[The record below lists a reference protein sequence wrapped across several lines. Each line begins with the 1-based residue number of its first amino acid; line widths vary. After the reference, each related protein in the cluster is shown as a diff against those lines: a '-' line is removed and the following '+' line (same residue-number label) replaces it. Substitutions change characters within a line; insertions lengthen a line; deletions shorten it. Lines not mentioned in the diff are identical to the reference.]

1 MLFDEEM
8 HTYAVMQE
16 REDGDARETSS
27 CIGLSGISG
36 SAEEPER
43 MSLGLHRCSKSL
55 LSHGIVYYAFV
66 SEVLRRLLCSLSCNI
81 RRRPS

>member
-8 HTYAVMQE
+8 PTYAVMQE

-43 MSLGLHRCSKSL
+43 MSLGLHRCSKSTL
-55 LSHGIVYYAFV
+55 LHGIVY
-66 SEVLRRLLCSLSCNI
+66 
-81 RRRPS
+81 

>member
-8 HTYAVMQE
+8 PTYAVMQE

-66 SEVLRRLLCSLSCNI
+66 FGSSSSFALQPLM
-81 RRRPS
+81 